1 MSIEIL
7 IKFELIMVL
16 VWVLNTLVLL
26 NYQLL
31 LPLLFYMMFYMFLIL
46 PKIWALCINLPLI
59 LIHPLNFTIL
69 ISLWRI
75 EQRRKFCYTGWVEMG
90 CTYFLLLSIKSIF
103 RHLLLLV
110 NVLLQISGTH
120 TWDILLFVL
129 FFMFYLDLACL
140 LVQINLFTLV
150 LLVSVQIN
158 LLSCTHINFPLELI
172 YIDVWGPSPI
182 CSKSGSKYCLFL
194 GCIQLLYLALSHDE

>member
-1 MSIEIL
+1 MHALFTTPQSASDLNRYLDSGTMHHLTANLANLNVRANEYQDSNQICIV
-7 IKFELIMVL
+7 MVL

-46 PKIWALCINLPLI
+46 PKIWSLFINLPLI
-59 LIHPLNFTIL
+59 LIHPLNCTLL

-75 EQRRKFCYTGWVEMG
+75 KQRRKFCYTGCVEMG
-90 CTYFLLLSIKSIF
+90 CTYFLLLSIKSIC

-129 FFMFYLDLACL
+129 FFMFYPNLACL
-140 LVQINLFTLV
+140 LVQIIIFYSWNYR
-150 LLVSVQIN
+150 I
-158 LLSCTHINFPLELI
+158 H
-172 YIDVWGPSPI
+172 
-182 CSKSGSKYCLFL
+182 YCFFL
-194 GCIQLLYLALSHDE
+194 NRI